1 MVMIIINV
9 QFVGWTFPKIVII
22 ATEGAD
28 IEVCKIKVTY
38 FKIAFILKPI
48 IFDCGT
54 EFIHS

>member
-1 MVMIIINV
+1 MVIIINV

-28 IEVCKIKVTY
+28 TEICKIKVTY
-38 FKIAFILKPI
+38 FKIAFILEPI